1 MKVVKIQQTGK
12 TGGTTYKAVCQFT
25 EEDKLPPSHWE
36 LLDREFV
43 IENMVSNAGFWFFVG
58 PVLEQPPVEVQD

>member
-1 MKVVKIQQTGK
+1 MKVVKIVK

-25 EEDKLPPSHWE
+25 EEDPLPPSHWE

-58 PVLEQPPVEVQD
+58 PVLEQPPVVVKED